1 MKEQAHGWRSGCAL
15 CRSFGKSSKIKK
27 RSRPTNSLTATIEQS
42 CNMVERFAKGLKLGT
57 GHSRC
62 ASLWAV
68 LDIVGKPGA
77 SGQHLH

>member
-27 RSRPTNSLTATIEQS
+27 HPKQPNSVTATIEQS
-42 CNMVERFAKGLKLGT
+42 CNMLERFAKGLMLGT

-62 ASLWAV
+62 ASPWAV
-68 LDIVGKPGA
+68 LDIVGKPACAGIN
-77 SGQHLH
+77 

>member
-1 MKEQAHGWRSGCAL
+1 MKEQSHGWRSGFAL

-27 RSRPTNSLTATIEQS
+27 RPKPTNSLTATIEQS

-77 SGQHLH
+77 SG